1 MRDAALHF
9 LLQLVASC
17 GHQRESWPMRLPG
30 EVVAHRSCLDC
41 GRRRPYTL
49 LEAGEPRDLTA
60 PSSRSA
66 LELLGD
72 VRLRPA
78 AARRL

>member
-1 MRDAALHF
+1 
-9 LLQLVASC
+9 
-17 GHQRESWPMRLPG
+17 MRLPG
-30 EVVAHRSCLDC
+30 EAVAHRSCLDC

-49 LEAGEPRDLTA
+49 LEAGERPDLTA

-66 LELLGD
+66 LELLDD

-78 AARRL
+78 AARRLWGQYGAGQPLV